1 VKLVGSISAKILAL
15 TATAVLVAVL
25 VGVTGTVAANRLGGR
40 VDRMAVVQ
48 KALHNQAESDGAN
61 YAVEYDVLAMVTTPS
76 GDKRKALIDDLAK
89 RHETLA
95 HGLSENRA
103 LLVGAGA
110 GDQVGAAFDKAAGPL
125 RAYLAASSAVVDALA
140 TDRATAARKVPAV
153 DAAQD
158 AFDEPFDGVTEAIN
172 GFAATVQLEA
182 DRDARRAHQVTL
194 AALVCA
200 CLLLPA
206 VGLVIRRA
214 INHTTGEVGQASVML
229 AAASEEL
236 LAVSRRMA
244 ATAQGASD
252 EAGLVSATAGEVSAS
267 VASVAAGAEEMG
279 AAIGEIARNA
289 VDAAGVAASAV
300 RVADETNA
308 TVARLGASSAKIG
321 EVVKV
326 ITSIAEQTNLLAL
339 NATIEAARAG
349 EAGKGFAVVAGEVKV
364 LARQTANATADIA
377 ARTDAIQADT
387 KAAVAAIGEIGTI
400 IAAIDGTQATIAAAV
415 EEQTVTTAEISRSV
429 TEAATGSAGIA
440 DSITGLAQASA
451 QTSSGVGEIQRA
463 AQQLAGMAAELR
475 LLSSFQGSS
484 QLQPTRA

>member
-1 VKLVGSISAKILAL
+1 MLAAEGVWDTSTRLPRQEAPPVKLVGSISAKILAL

-61 YAVEYDVLAMVTTPS
+61 YAVEYDVLAMVPTRS

-89 RHETLA
+89 RRETLA

-125 RAYLAASSAVVDALA
+125 QAYLAASSAVVDALA

-182 DRDARRAHQVTL
+182 NRDARRAHQITL

-206 VGLVIRRA
+206 V
-214 INHTTGEVGQASVML
+214 
-229 AAASEEL
+229 
-236 LAVSRRMA
+236 SRQMA
-244 ATAQGASD
+244 ATAQTASD

-377 ARTDAIQADT
+377 ARIDAIQADT

-440 DSITGLAQASA
+440 DNITGLAQASA
-451 QTSSGVGEIQRA
+451 QTSSGVDEIQRA
-463 AQQLAGMAAELR
+463 AQQLAGMAAELQ

-484 QLQPTRA
+484 RLQPSRA